1 MRVHFEKL
9 FDEHGNNDLIPV
21 CLKNDTPN
29 FYLNRDVRSEET
41 HSVRDAEQNFE
52 KTDRSR
58 VGTRIWQS
66 ASLERPTTTLNRD
79 AVRLGDDIEPVEEI
93 LTDVEEEERNP

>member
-29 FYLNRDVRSEET
+29 FYLNREVRSEET

-52 KTDRSR
+52 KTGQESGNESGR
-58 VGTRIWQS
+58 
-66 ASLERPTTTLNRD
+66 AH
-79 AVRLGDDIEPVEEI
+79 RLQVQPQ
-93 LTDVEEEERNP
+93 L